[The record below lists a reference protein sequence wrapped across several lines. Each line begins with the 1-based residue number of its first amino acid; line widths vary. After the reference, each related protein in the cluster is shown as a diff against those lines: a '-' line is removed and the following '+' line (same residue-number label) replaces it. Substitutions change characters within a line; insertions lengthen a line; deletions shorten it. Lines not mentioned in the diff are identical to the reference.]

1 MYFFNS
7 DFDLSA
13 KPNLQ
18 ERYKV
23 IKGLMKGEIVQI
35 LPKETDDAEWV
46 IVRFNEGGEI
56 ALRRKNLKL
65 ID

>member
-7 DFDLSA
+7 AFDLSV
-13 KPNLQ
+13 KSVVQ
-18 ERYKV
+18 ERYQV
-23 IKGLMKGEIVQI
+23 IRGLMKGEIVQI

-56 ALRRKNLKL
+56 ALRRKSLKL